1 MIGGPRGR
9 FGVAILAMAA
19 VSCFAKSHCCF
30 VDRFTF
36 ASSVTEAFRSDS
48 GATVERNT
56 RTVPGP
62 LASGSVNS
70 SSKPVTRSAT
80 LTRATRFGGVG
91 GESPLIAGHFP
102 CLPRA
107 ITGPGAVRA
116 ATPPP
121 RSAASSATSEA
132 QSD

>member
-1 MIGGPRGR
+1 
-9 FGVAILAMAA
+9 MAA

-62 LASGSVNS
+62 LASGSVSS
-70 SSKPVTRSAT
+70 SSKPVTRSVV
-80 LTRATRFGGVG
+80 LTRATRSGGVVG
-91 GESPLIAGHFP
+91 VSPPIAGHFP

-107 ITGPGAVRA
+107 ITGPSAAHA